1 MVELMSE
8 QEKKIP
14 IEDLLLVADKLQGEA
29 QRAQLK
35 LIQFLIEHGVFC
47 WGRPVDWNNKVIRD
61 VCAEFGWER
70 YAAPLTQGAGRPPK
84 DQLSKTEALRELR
97 EKGNHT
103 AQCLFANLVDP
114 KHMPRSD
121 NQGAAF
127 KEYWSGQEVELLLRE
142 GHELEDAIA
151 LVAKIRK
158 RLPVRVRTEW
168 EKFRNKRE
176 Y

>member
-1 MVELMSE
+1 MGE
-8 QEKKIP
+8 QKDKLP

-35 LIQFLIEHGVFC
+35 LIQFLIERGVYR
-47 WGRPVDWNNKVIRD
+47 WGRPVDWNNQVIRD
-61 VCAEFGWER
+61 VCAEFGWES
-70 YAAPLTQGAGRPPK
+70 YAGPLTQGTGQPPK

-97 EKGNHT
+97 ERGHQT
-103 AQCLFANLVDP
+103 AECLFSHLVDP

-121 NQGAAF
+121 NQGAAV
-127 KEYWSGQEVELLLRE
+127 KEYWSGQWVELLLRK
-142 GHELEDAIA
+142 GHKLEDAIEQ
-151 LVAKIRK
+151 VAAAQE
-158 RLPVRVRTEW
+158 RLPIRVRTEW

>member
-1 MVELMSE
+1 MSE
-8 QEKKIP
+8 LEKKIP

-35 LIQFLIEHGVFC
+35 LIQFLIQRGVYR
-47 WGRPVDWNNKVIRD
+47 WGRPVDWNNQVIRD
-61 VCAEFGWER
+61 VCAEFGWES
-70 YAAPLTQGAGRPPK
+70 YAGPLTQGTGQPPK

-97 EKGNHT
+97 ERGHQT
-103 AQCLFANLVDP
+103 AECLFSNLVDP

-121 NQGAAF
+121 NQGAAV
-127 KEYWSGQEVELLLRE
+127 KEYWSGQWVELLLRK
-142 GHELEDAIA
+142 GHKLENAIEQ
-151 LVAKIRK
+151 VAAAQE
-158 RLPVRVRTEW
+158 RLPFRVRTEW